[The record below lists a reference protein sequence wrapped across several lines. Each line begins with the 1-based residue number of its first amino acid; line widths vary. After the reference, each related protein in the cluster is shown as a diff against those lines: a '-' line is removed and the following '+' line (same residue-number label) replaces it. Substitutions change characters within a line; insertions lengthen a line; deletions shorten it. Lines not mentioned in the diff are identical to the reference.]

1 MLAGLRFFF
10 VCPLD
15 VSRPVVASILEAAP
29 AGGFYTRIGRQPL
42 EADVVELVLS
52 LPIFAHSAVDLALL
66 VSLVFPYF
74 G

>member
-1 MLAGLRFFF
+1 
-10 VCPLD
+10 
-15 VSRPVVASILEAAP
+15 VASILEAAP